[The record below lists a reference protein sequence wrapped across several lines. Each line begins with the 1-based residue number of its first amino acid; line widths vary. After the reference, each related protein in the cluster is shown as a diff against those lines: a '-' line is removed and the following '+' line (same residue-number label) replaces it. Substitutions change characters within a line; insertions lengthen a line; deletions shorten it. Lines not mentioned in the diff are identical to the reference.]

1 MIDTEC
7 IEHKEYELEVIS
19 PIHIGSGES
28 MRFDDCILTSN
39 GRVCFIDQRKWRG
52 VMATN
57 KNLIKKWSD
66 NLYNGD
72 EGMTTTEW
80 IRKNIPGLQ
89 KGDKG
94 KLDEFIRSVT
104 YASAKRSKAPTTNAN
119 KGEFQCQMKDVNGKP
134 IIPGSTLKGV
144 IHTSILFHELKTH
157 QLEYAQQW
165 NSIKSLIVDHAH
177 NAHNVNSLKKDIHKV
192 TERIETKAFGKIP
205 YQKGDKEDDS
215 LHSIMKGIQV
225 SDAVMQDDDVKDT
238 VILQKY
244 DAFAL
249 EDDDGNR
256 RIKRKPIP
264 MHRECIPKGRRFRF
278 NMTIDKEILAH
289 GGISSLNE
297 IWSWVKEFTDFGL
310 ELQKGVFGETYRTEF
325 REIDDAAMVLGA
337 GTGFLSKT
345 VFCVL
350 APKLEEAQEYLRSML
365 QIEFPSHKHEGK
377 DKFIAPRTLKLAVS
391 NKSQIQIMGLAGVRE
406 VPVC

>member
-1 MIDTEC
+1 MIDAKR

-19 PIHIGSGES
+19 PIHIGSGER
-28 MRFDDCILTSN
+28 MRFEDCILTFN
-39 GRVCFIDQRKWRG
+39 GCVCFIDQRKWRG
-52 VMATN
+52 FMATN
-57 KNLIKKWSD
+57 RNLIKKWTD

-104 YASAKRSKAPTTNAN
+104 YASAKRSKAPKTNAN

-144 IHTSILFHELKTH
+144 IRTSILFHELKTH
-157 QLEYAQQW
+157 HPEYAQQW
-165 NSIKSLIVDHAH
+165 NNIKSLIDHAH
-177 NAHNVNSLKKDIHKV
+177 NANSLKKDIHKV
-192 TERIETKAFGKIP
+192 TERIEANAFGKIP

-225 SDAVMQDDDVKDT
+225 SDAIIQGDDVKDT

-249 EDDDGNR
+249 EGDDGHPH
-256 RIKRKPIP
+256 IERKPVP
-264 MHRECIPKGRRFRF
+264 VHRECIPKGRRFRF
-278 NMTIDKEILAH
+278 NMTIDKDILAH
-289 GGISSLNE
+289 GGISSLDE

-310 ELQKGVFGETYRTEF
+310 ELQRGVFGETYRTEF
-325 REIDDAAMVLGA
+325 RDMDDATMVLGA

-345 VFCVL
+345 VFCAL

-365 QIEFPSHKHEGK
+365 QIEFPSHKHEWK

-391 NKSQIQIMGLAGVRE
+391 NKSQIMGLAGVRE